1 MFFRN
6 CSIWLIDTPALDYV
20 RIFLIPIQSSPA
32 LGLFSSVS
40 LLKSTPSMHYSKKGL
55 KESVQF
61 QGHHHETSR
70 YSDPEPETVLF
81 WQSHLYLRSA
91 QSSNFCYCV
100 FEQDYWSVWL
110 AVFTHVPPTLLC
122 GCFCFIFCLYASFG
136 LLPLLSTNIPVNFT
150 LLFIQTSTNNV
161 KIECHRQ

>member
-40 LLKSTPSMHYSKKGL
+40 LLKSTPSMHHSREGL
-55 KESVQF
+55 KELVHF
-61 QGHHHETSR
+61 QGHRHVTSR
-70 YSDPEPETVLF
+70 HSEPEPETVMF
-81 WQSHLYLRSA
+81 WQPHPSLRSA
-91 QSSNFCYCV
+91 QSSHLCYCV
-100 FEQDYWSVWL
+100 SAQEHWSVWL